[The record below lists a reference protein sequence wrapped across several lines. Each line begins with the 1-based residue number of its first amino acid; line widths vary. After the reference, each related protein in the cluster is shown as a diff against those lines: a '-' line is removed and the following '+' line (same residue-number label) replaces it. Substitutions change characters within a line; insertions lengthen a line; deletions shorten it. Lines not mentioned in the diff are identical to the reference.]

1 MGLAEVGGRKAEV
14 GLRSRKKKK
23 KISIPKHNHE
33 TVTAPFRN
41 RPAS

>member
-14 GLRSRKKKK
+14 GLRSRKKK

>member
-14 GLRSRKKKK
+14 GLRSRKKK
-23 KISIPKHNHE
+23 ISIPKHNHE
-33 TVTAPFRN
+33 TVTALFRN